1 MAGGTAGDIRT
12 PYPKGDN
19 SLIPIHFPMTV
30 VASKTKDF
38 ISHSHK
44 LKFACRPVL
53 VEFTAQ
59 DIIVTNAVTIN
70 LLDDSSTPQ
79 EIVTDQTLAA
89 ITGGAGGI
97 TAPTMASGA
106 KALTLNAG
114 AILEASYGSGA
125 SDSTVDGVM
134 TLWVRP
140 IF

>member
-1 MAGGTAGDIRT
+1 MAGGTAGDLRT

-19 SLIPIHFPMTV
+19 SLIPIHFPLTV

-38 ISHSHK
+38 ITHSHK

-53 VEFTAQ
+53 VEHSAQ
-59 DIIVTNAVTIN
+59 EVAVTNAITIN
-70 LLDDSSTPQ
+70 LQDDSSTPQ

-89 ITGGAGGI
+89 VTAGAGGV
-97 TAPTMASGA
+97 TAPTLASGA
-106 KALTLNAG
+106 KALTINAG

-125 SDSTVDGVM
+125 SDTSLDSVL